1 MRAHAAHA
9 RHLPRPQAAA
19 LACAALLVTCLAAPA
34 AAQSAR
40 ASGVV
45 RDVAGKPIKG
55 ATITATNPEAFPP
68 ELTSTSDDKGRWAMI
83 GLRGGTWTF
92 VAQAPGF
99 ITVQTPTL
107 VRAGGTPPLAFTL
120 TRDPGPIPNALD
132 RDIRQQ
138 LDAAAAQRDQGRLD
152 QALASYQDIR
162 AKNPKLTSVNLVLAD
177 VYRRKAAQEQD
188 PTARQA
194 LLTQAADAYG
204 EVLKVDPS
212 HARART
218 ELATLRGGVQ

>member
-1 MRAHAAHA
+1 MHADAAHV
-9 RHLPRPQAAA
+9 RHMPRSRAVA
-19 LACAALLVTCLAAPA
+19 LACAALMTAWLAVPA

-40 ASGVV
+40 AGGIV
-45 RDVAGKPIKG
+45 RDTSGKPIKG
-55 ATITATNPEAFPP
+55 ATVIATNPEAFPS
-68 ELTSTSDDKGRWAMI
+68 ELTSATDDKGRWAMI
-83 GLRGGTWTF
+83 GLRSGAWTF

-99 ITVQTPTL
+99 VTVQMPAG

-120 TRDPGPIPNALD
+120 VRDPGPLPNALD

-138 LDAAAAQRDQGRLD
+138 LQDAATQRDQGRLD
-152 QALASYQDIR
+152 QALASYQEIR

>member
-9 RHLPRPQAAA
+9 CHLSRSQAAA
-19 LACAALLVTCLAAPA
+19 LACAVLLVACFAAPA

-40 ASGVV
+40 AAGVV
-45 RDVAGKPIKG
+45 RDSAGKPIKG

-68 ELTSTSDDKGRWAMI
+68 EITAASDDKGRWAMI
-83 GLRGGTWTF
+83 GLRGGAWTF

-99 ITVQTPTL
+99 VTVQTPAV
-107 VRAGGTPPLAFTL
+107 VRAGGTPPMAFTL
-120 TRDPGPIPNALD
+120 VRDPGPIPNALD

-138 LDAAAAQRDQGRLD
+138 LEAAAAQRDQGRLD

-162 AKNPKLTSVNLVLAD
+162 AKNPKLTAVNMVLAD

-188 PTARQA
+188 PAARQA
-194 LLTQAADAYG
+194 LITQAADAYN
-204 EVLKVDPS
+204 EILKVDAT
-212 HARART
+212 HARARA
-218 ELATLRGGVQ
+218 ELAALRGGAQ